1 MTDLAKLPVTVI
13 TGFLG
18 SGKTTLVSQL
28 MQNPGG
34 KRLAV
39 VVNEFGDVGV
49 DGDILKS
56 CAIPD
61 CPAEN
66 IMELANGCICCTVA
80 DDFIPTIE
88 ALMAL
93 DPRPDHILIETSGLA
108 LPKPLLKA
116 FDWPDIRSKI
126 TVDGVIAL
134 ADAEAVAA
142 GRFAP
147 DVAAVDAQ
155 RAADESIDHETPL
168 SEVFEDQISCA
179 DIILLTKPDLA
190 GPEGV
195 AKAKEI
201 IAAEAPRP
209 LPVVEVAEGVVDP
222 RVILGLEAAAEDD
235 MDARPS
241 HHDGHDDHEH
251 DDFESIVVDIPELAE
266 TVLPFALTVRI
277 PCHEQDRRPAFIDGK
292 GRTGNPGPQARRRFN
307 RKGKIGLV
315 RCAVP
320 AQQPEAPAFVQM
332 AGVSGAVPDG
342 RAFDAFGFPVPVR
355 IEITAIDR
363 RAGDQNLVVDEFQR
377 YLADRRADRQAL
389 SRCRSFPI
397 RIAQGFQMSMGN
409 GLRLCRPVD
418 HRQTPVRVRI
428 EKPAGNIRIERPA
441 TCHHPL
447 GGIRQPGLK
456 QALDDHRRN
465 QQPRGA
471 GFFRQPGNGVRR
483 HLVVAAQVPV
493 RHHRSAAM
501 ADACQD
507 KGGKGDN
514 IGLNAFIRGNQRCQR
529 HVLRTHQAV

>member
-18 SGKTTLVSQL
+18 SGKTTLISHL

-93 DPRPDHILIETSGLA
+93 DPRPEHILIETSGLA

-116 FDWPDIRSKI
+116 FDWPDIRSRI

-155 RAADESIDHETPL
+155 READDSLDHETPL

-190 GPEGV
+190 GAEGV
-195 AKAKEI
+195 AKAKAI

-209 LPVVEVAEGVVDP
+209 LPVVEVAEGIVDP

-241 HHDGHDDHEH
+241 HHDHPHDHDHE
-251 DDFESIVVDIPELAE
+251 DFDSIVVDIPEIA
-266 TVLPFALTVRI
+266 
-277 PCHEQDRRPAFIDGK
+277 D
-292 GRTGNPGPQARRRFN
+292 
-307 RKGKIGLV
+307 
-315 RCAVP
+315 P
-320 AQQPEAPAFVQM
+320 AQLV
-332 AGVSGAVPDG
+332 
-342 RAFDAFGFPVPVR
+342 
-355 IEITAIDR
+355 TAIETLANQNNILRVKGYASVAGKPMRLLVQAVGARVRHQFDR
-363 RAGDQNLVVDEFQR
+363 PWSAEEPRQGRLVV
-377 YLADRRADRQAL
+377 
-389 SRCRSFPI
+389 
-397 RIAQGFQMSMGN
+397 IAEH
-409 GLRLCRPVD
+409 D
-418 HRQTPVRVRI
+418 DI
-428 EKPAGNIRIERPA
+428 KPADIRA
-441 TCHHPL
+441 VL
-447 GGIRQPGLK
+447 GAEPI
-456 QALDDHRRN
+456 
-465 QQPRGA
+465 
-471 GFFRQPGNGVRR
+471 
-483 HLVVAAQVPV
+483 AAE
-493 RHHRSAAM
+493 
-501 ADACQD
+501 
-507 KGGKGDN
+507 
-514 IGLNAFIRGNQRCQR
+514 
-529 HVLRTHQAV
+529 

>member
-1 MTDLAKLPVTVI
+1 MSDLAKLPVTVI

-18 SGKTTLVSQL
+18 SGKTTLIREL

-66 IMELANGCICCTVA
+66 IVELANGCICCTVA

-88 ALMAL
+88 ALMTL

-116 FDWPDIRSKI
+116 FDWPDIRSRI

-190 GPEGV
+190 GAEGLE
-195 AKAKEI
+195 KARAV

-209 LPVVEVAEGVVDP
+209 LPVIEVAEGVVDP
-222 RVILGLEAAAEDD
+222 RVVLGLEAAAEDD

-241 HHDGHDDHEH
+241 HHDGPHDHDHE
-251 DDFESIVVDIPELAE
+251 DFDSIVVDIPELA
-266 TVLPFALTVRI
+266 
-277 PCHEQDRRPAFIDGK
+277 DPAE
-292 GRTGNPGPQARRRFN
+292 
-307 RKGKIGLV
+307 LV
-315 RCAVP
+315 
-320 AQQPEAPAFVQM
+320 
-332 AGVSGAVPDG
+332 
-342 RAFDAFGFPVPVR
+342 
-355 IEITAIDR
+355 TAIEALATDHNILRIKGYAAVAGKPMRLLVQAVGARVRHQFDR
-363 RAGDQNLVVDEFQR
+363 LWTPGEARQGRLVVIAEHD
-377 YLADRRADRQAL
+377 DIKPDTIRAAL
-389 SRCRSFPI
+389 
-397 RIAQGFQMSMGN
+397 G
-409 GLRLCRPVD
+409 
-418 HRQTPVRVRI
+418 
-428 EKPAGNIRIERPA
+428 
-441 TCHHPL
+441 
-447 GGIRQPGLK
+447 
-456 QALDDHRRN
+456 
-465 QQPRGA
+465 
-471 GFFRQPGNGVRR
+471 
-483 HLVVAAQVPV
+483 VVAE
-493 RHHRSAAM
+493 AAE
-501 ADACQD
+501 
-507 KGGKGDN
+507 
-514 IGLNAFIRGNQRCQR
+514 
-529 HVLRTHQAV
+529 